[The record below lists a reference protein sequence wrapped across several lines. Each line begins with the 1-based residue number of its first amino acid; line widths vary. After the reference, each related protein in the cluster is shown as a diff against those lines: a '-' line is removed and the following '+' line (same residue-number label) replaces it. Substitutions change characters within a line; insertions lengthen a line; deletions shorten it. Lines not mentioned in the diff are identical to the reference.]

1 VIIPRAE
8 VTEPLGPEW
17 KSSALNVPSPETIAS
32 YRNGQY
38 HVHET
43 ELDYRV
49 HMDRY
54 DPEKNPFLHLIDD
67 APLVLMLYDTM
78 DTLVVRAKE
87 AKSADYSERL
97 ADQNLTWKMRVA
109 TGAGLLLAG
118 LLLLLFALEY
128 PGVFYSLLI
137 PLVICAFGIILIIA
151 GFRQRAR
158 KEYSRKDIIVGVSI
172 LCTGLLMIVF
182 WPFFVILLLA
192 VLALWFF
199 SSAILS
205 LRRVMREKTSIPQGV
220 WITIGMGGGSLFLG
234 MLAFLY
240 PVKLLQLLILLLAV
254 LTLLGAI
261 LSLIDGFGL
270 RNAAKLM
277 EDQRAAALR

>member
-1 VIIPRAE
+1 MIIPRAE

-261 LSLIDGFGL
+261 LSLFDGFGL

-277 EDQRAAALR
+277 EDQRVAALR